1 MKNWQ
6 KLVLVFIIAISA
18 LFCRFVLNN
27 DNLARLIVTV
37 AGSLLALSMFIEMI
51 KTLRSG
57 SYGVDILAI
66 TAIISTLAIGEYW
79 ASLIIILMLVGGESL
94 EDFAANRASKEL
106 DLLISKTPVEA
117 HLERKDGSLKDIKVI
132 DVQIGD
138 KLVVR
143 PLELVPVDAKLISQ
157 TATIDQS
164 SLTGESKPVEMT
176 EGTEILSGSIN
187 GDFPITIEAIRLAKD
202 SKFQQIVSLV
212 EEIKSTPAQ
221 FVRLADRYAVPFTII
236 AYLIAGTAWF
246 ISKDAHRF
254 AEVLVVAS
262 PCPLILAAPIAFV
275 AGMSRLSKNNI
286 LVKNGSIIE
295 KLADVKTSFFDKT
308 GTLTQG
314 NMRVE
319 EIIPASDSNY
329 NQNELLSLAASIEQS
344 SNHILAKAI
353 VSKAKE
359 EKISFGQVQ
368 EIKEVPGQ
376 GIVAQLNGKS
386 YNLGRDTFAHTEDN
400 QTGTTNVYI
409 SEDGK
414 YIGKI
419 SLSDQLR
426 PDAKEVINELEND
439 LQIKNVIMLTGDD
452 KSVAGNVANELGIK
466 QYYSN
471 LLPEEKLDK
480 IKSVSKDDKP
490 TLMVGD
496 GINDALAL
504 AYADVGVSIGSEG
517 VSTVASESADV
528 VILKNDLSSLV
539 TSIKISR
546 DTLKTARESV
556 WIGIFICVILM
567 LIASTGVIPAIVGA
581 LLQEVVDT
589 VSILY
594 ALKALRDK

>member
-18 LFCRFVLNN
+18 LFCRFVLKN

-57 SYGVDILAI
+57 QYGVDILAI

-117 HLERKDGSLKDIKVI
+117 HLETKDGSLKDVKVI

-143 PLELVPVDAKLISQ
+143 PLEVVPVDAKLVSQ

-295 KLADVKTSFFDKT
+295 KLADVKTAFFDKT

-353 VSKAKE
+353 VTKAKE
-359 EKISFGQVQ
+359 EELSFGQVQ

-376 GIVAQLNGKS
+376 GIVAQLDGKS

-400 QTGTTNVYI
+400 QAGTTNVYI

-419 SLSDQLR
+419 TLSDQLR
-426 PDAKEVINELEND
+426 PDAKEVINELENN

-452 KSVAGNVANELGIK
+452 KSVASNVANELGIK

-480 IKSVSKDDKP
+480 IKSVPKDDKP

-539 TSIKISR
+539 KSIKISR

-556 WIGIFICVILM
+556 WIGIFICIILM

>member
-66 TAIISTLAIGEYW
+66 TAIISTLVIGEYW

-117 HLERKDGSLKDIKVI
+117 HIETKDGSLKDIKVI

-143 PLELVPVDAKLISQ
+143 PLEVVPVDAKLVSQ

-164 SLTGESKPVEMT
+164 SLTGESKPVEMA

-295 KLADVKTSFFDKT
+295 KLADVKTAFFDKT

-353 VSKAKE
+353 VTKAKE

-376 GIVAQLNGKS
+376 GIVAQVNGKS

-400 QTGTTNVYI
+400 QIGTTNVYI

-419 SLSDQLR
+419 TLSDQLR
-426 PDAKEVINELEND
+426 PDAKEVISELEND

-452 KSVAGNVANELGIK
+452 KSVASNVANELGIK

-480 IKSVSKDDKP
+480 IKSVPKDDKP

>member
-57 SYGVDILAI
+57 QYGVDILAI

-117 HLERKDGSLKDIKVI
+117 HLETKDGSLKDIKVI

-143 PLELVPVDAKLISQ
+143 PLEVVPVDAKLVSQ

-295 KLADVKTSFFDKT
+295 KLADVKTAFFDKT

-353 VSKAKE
+353 VTKAKE
-359 EKISFGQVQ
+359 EKLSFGQVQ

-376 GIVAQLNGKS
+376 GIVAQLDGKS

-400 QTGTTNVYI
+400 QAGTTNVYI

-419 SLSDQLR
+419 TLSDQLR

-452 KSVAGNVANELGIK
+452 KSVASNVASELGIK

-480 IKSVSKDDKP
+480 IKSVPKEDKP

-539 TSIKISR
+539 KSIKISR

>member
-117 HLERKDGSLKDIKVI
+117 HLETKDGSLKDIKVI

-164 SLTGESKPVEMT
+164 SLTGESKPVEMAK
-176 EGTEILSGSIN
+176 GTEILSGSIN

-295 KLADVKTSFFDKT
+295 KLADVKTAFFDKT

-419 SLSDQLR
+419 TLSDQLR
-426 PDAKEVINELEND
+426 PDAKEVISELEND

-452 KSVAGNVANELGIK
+452 KSVASNVANELGIK

-480 IKSVSKDDKP
+480 IKSVPKDDKP

-504 AYADVGVSIGSEG
+504 AYADVGISIGSEG